1 MSDSDFA
8 RYGKKLVQYFW
19 DPLPRNTDLSA
30 TPIYCLGVPYENQ
43 VPPPPPPP
51 APTPAAEQRPASP
64 SAPSPSD
71 DSAASRSFEA
81 VSEVVSEPEE
91 ITRSQAIGGDGGSQD
106 SSQNRFAED
115 DNGGWPPAF
124 LDDFES
130 RIRLTYR
137 SGFPPIPK
145 SQDPKAA
152 ASMSLA
158 VRIRQLGQQDGF
170 TSDTGWG
177 CMIRTGQSLLANAL
191 LFCEL
196 GRGEHTK
203 HDMMNGVLT

>member
-8 RYGKKLVQYFW
+8 RYGKKLVQLFW

-43 VPPPPPPP
+43 IPPPP
-51 APTPAAEQRPASP
+51 AAAPTAEQRPASP

-91 ITRSQAIGGDGGSQD
+91 ITRSQAIGGDGGSGDGGSQD
-106 SSQNRFAED
+106 SSQNRFAAD
-115 DNGGWPPAF
+115 DDGGWPPAF

-137 SGFPPIPK
+137 SSFPPIPK

-152 ASMSLA
+152 AAMSLA
-158 VRIRQLGQQDGF
+158 VRIRQLGQQEGF

-177 CMIRTGQSLLANAL
+177 CMIRTGQSLLANTL
-191 LFCEL
+191 LFTEL
-196 GRGEHTK
+196 GRGK
-203 HDMMNGVLT
+203 PKSRVRKRRV

>member
-1 MSDSDFA
+1 
-8 RYGKKLVQYFW
+8 
-19 DPLPRNTDLSA
+19 
-30 TPIYCLGVPYENQ
+30 
-43 VPPPPPPP
+43 
-51 APTPAAEQRPASP
+51 
-64 SAPSPSD
+64 
-71 DSAASRSFEA
+71 
-81 VSEVVSEPEE
+81 VSEPEE
-91 ITRSQAIGGDGGSQD
+91 ITRSQAMGSGGDGGSQD
-106 SSQNRFAED
+106 SSQNRFADDD

-137 SGFPPIPK
+137 SGFPPIPR

-158 VRIRQLGQQDGF
+158 VRIRQLGQQEGF

-177 CMIRTGQSLLANAL
+177 CMIRTGQSLLANTL

-196 GRGEHTK
+196 GRGEWTITSAV
-203 HDMMNGVLT
+203 NGD

>member
-1 MSDSDFA
+1 MTDSDFA

-43 VPPPPPPP
+43 IPPP
-51 APTPAAEQRPASP
+51 APAPAPAAAAEPASP

-71 DSAASRSFEA
+71 SAASRSFE
-81 VSEVVSEPEE
+81 VISEPEE
-91 ITRSQAIGGDGGSQD
+91 ITKSEVICDGSQD
-106 SSQNRFAED
+106 SSQNRLVED
-115 DNGGWPPAF
+115 DGGWPPAF

-130 RIRLTYR
+130 KIRLSYR
-137 SGFPPIPK
+137 SNFPPIPR

-152 ASMSLA
+152 AAMSLA
-158 VRIRQLGQQDGF
+158 VRIRQLGQQEGF

-191 LFCEL
+191 LFSEL
-196 GRGEHTK
+196 GRGEHS
-203 HDMMNGVLT
+203 HLSL